1 MLRILL
7 TSRSTNFVSFWPNC
21 SQKLKRKTQY
31 KLTSVVEMTAVFYMR
46 RTFWKNMMDIKAVFY
61 NENTYPMFS
70 SVFERKKLSFLCTI
84 IQFDNSRVRKE
95 QWSADKFSAF
105 PDFFERCNKQFIKLR
120 IPLHSYAID
129 KTLYL
134 YKGRIEFKQYNPSKP
149 AKSGLLWHV
158 LCDPIVQ

>member
-1 MLRILL
+1 
-7 TSRSTNFVSFWPNC
+7 
-21 SQKLKRKTQY
+21 
-31 KLTSVVEMTAVFYMR
+31 MTVVFYMR
-46 RTFWKNMMDIKAVFY
+46 GTLWKNMMDIKTGFY
-61 NENTYPMFS
+61 NETVDPTFS
-70 SVFERKKLSFLCTI
+70 LAFERKKLSFLCTI
-84 IQFDNSRVRKE
+84 IQFDNSRLRKE
-95 QWSADKFSAF
+95 WLSTDKFSAF

-120 IPLHSYAID
+120 IPLHSYVID